1 MADDSKF
8 TKTTTMP
15 GTERKCPNCGGTLT
29 YNAKARQMYCSL
41 CGKFKEI
48 SYGTHKDLEV
58 KGIPY
63 NAIFNS
69 NCAIPGDKCKIL
81 SCDNCGA
88 ELIYD
93 SLQVS
98 GTCPFCGSTNITPA
112 AGTGSIMRPNG
123 IIPFSFD
130 EDKARMYFREHL
142 KKKHFIP
149 NKVKHCKL
157 DNLFPLYLPFFGFEA
172 NTSSS
177 YLIDIGYYDSEGNI
191 YYKTCKGSFEKH
203 YSEIP
208 ISASSKVYNG
218 QVDKLRLS
226 SLLSA
231 RPFNPDY
238 MAGYYA
244 ERNSTSLKH
253 GFEVAQD
260 YITRELNR
268 LIPEAALRKFG
279 GDKYQNLKY
288 KTAYTDVTY
297 KYILAP
303 VYLASFTYKGN
314 KYDVAI
320 NGSTGKV
327 ACDPPSTL
335 KFFISLMIILG
346 LIATTALVAYLIF
359 RSRFT

>member
-1 MADDSKF
+1 MADNNGFK
-8 TKTTTMP
+8 KTATMP
-15 GTERKCPNCGGTLT
+15 GNECKCPNCGGTLT
-29 YNAKARQMYCSL
+29 YNPGAMKLFCSL
-41 CGKFKEI
+41 CGKYKDI
-48 SYGTHKDLEV
+48 AKGTNGNAKVES
-58 KGIPY
+58 IAY
-63 NAIFNS
+63 NDIFNS
-69 NCAIPGDKCKIL
+69 NRAPLGDKCKLL

-253 GFEVAQD
+253 GFDVAQD

-288 KTAYTDVTY
+288 KTSYTNVTY

-335 KFFISLMIILG
+335 KVFISLMIILG

>member
-1 MADDSKF
+1 MADNNGFK
-8 TKTTTMP
+8 KTATMP
-15 GTERKCPNCGGTLT
+15 GNERKCPNCGGTLT
-29 YNAKARQMYCSL
+29 YNPGAMKLFCSL
-41 CGKFKEI
+41 CGKYKDI
-48 SYGTHKDLEV
+48 TKGTNGNAKVES
-58 KGIPY
+58 IAY
-63 NAIFNS
+63 NDIFNS
-69 NCAIPGDKCKIL
+69 NRAPLGDKCKLL

-93 SLQVS
+93 SAQVS
-98 GTCPFCGSTNITPA
+98 GTCPFCGSTNIIPA
-112 AGTGSIMRPNG
+112 ASAGSITRPCG
-123 IIPFSFD
+123 IIPFSIN
-130 EDKARMYFREHL
+130 EKRARSSFREYL
-142 KKKHFIP
+142 KKELIIP
-149 NKVKHCKL
+149 GIKKYAL
-157 DNLFPLYLPFFGFEA
+157 ENLFPVYLPYFSFDSD
-172 NTSSS
+172 TVSD
-177 YLIDIGYYDSEGNI
+177 YLIEIGYRNPDGGDI
-191 YYKTCKGSFEKH
+191 VYKPRNGSYKRPFAG
-203 YSEIP
+203 ITVF
-208 ISASSKVYNG
+208 ASSKTQNDLIKKIG
-218 QVDKLRLS
+218 DFS
-226 SLLSA
+226 SSSIQ
-231 RPFNPDY
+231 PFDPDY